1 MRTWKPAPK
10 VGASVSRLSRKYFFT
25 MAILAMVIVGS
36 YIWTGF
42 PFDNLCEPNNNIGNF
57 LHGGNWTISPLGDD
71 INKTEVVFLE
81 DSDSSLHYCNQ
92 NLMTQG
98 VFPALPRFQP
108 KGNEWMTKE
117 QETLTKIYG
126 WTSVAVLFG
135 VVVIFSS
142 QFVQYFKNMFRST
155 YVASGDDQS
164 INFSDV
170 PSISA
175 YIPQVNSTMFPY
187 PLIAAD
193 IDGLDEELF
202 DWNDSDHP
210 FSFYDLTRDTEE
222 LLQRYPINKDSSK
235 HVFTRIRHWPPL
247 VAEEVRPPS

>member
-1 MRTWKPAPK
+1 
-10 VGASVSRLSRKYFFT
+10 
-25 MAILAMVIVGS
+25 
-36 YIWTGF
+36 
-42 PFDNLCEPNNNIGNF
+42 
-57 LHGGNWTISPLGDD
+57 
-71 INKTEVVFLE
+71 
-81 DSDSSLHYCNQ
+81 
-92 NLMTQG
+92 
-98 VFPALPRFQP
+98 
-108 KGNEWMTKE
+108 MTKE

-155 YVASGDDQS
+155 YVVRKLISIIFLLCLFDSCKYCSWNCSHFLNILYTQASGDDQS